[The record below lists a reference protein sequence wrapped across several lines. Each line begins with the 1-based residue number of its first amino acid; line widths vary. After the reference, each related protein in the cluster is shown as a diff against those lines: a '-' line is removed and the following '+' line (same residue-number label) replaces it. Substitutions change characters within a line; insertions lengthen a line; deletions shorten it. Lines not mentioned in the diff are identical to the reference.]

1 MDNRI
6 HQINA
11 TFMEAEDRILLRLN
25 TTHKEEFRIWLTRR
39 IMRKLA
45 GDLGGAERRLL
56 GLENPDSGYV
66 APGAR
71 AIQEFQREARTADVD
86 FGERF
91 QESRRDF
98 PSARSPFWQRP
109 AKCACRKATRRLP
122 WR

>member
-91 QESRRDF
+91 QES
-98 PSARSPFWQRP
+98 
-109 AKCACRKATRRLP
+109 AT
-122 WR
+122 